1 MPLRPPSVSPPLI
14 TWAALLGIALFA
26 PAALPAGGAER
37 RLPEVR
43 RRESSREPLLN
54 PTRCVLRAAPRSK
67 APLLGSLEAGVP
79 LRVLRTWVEP
89 GGRRWLRVAS
99 TGSGGRASRGWLLG

>member
-1 MPLRPPSVSPPLI
+1 MLSFSRRTSPPAF

-43 RRESSREPLLN
+43 RRESSLDPLLN
-54 PTRCVLRAAPRSK
+54 PTRCALRASPRSQ
-67 APLLGSLEAGVP
+67 APPLRSLEAGVP
-79 LRVLRTWVEP
+79 LRVLHIWIEP
-89 GGRRWLRVAS
+89 GGRRWLRVAAA
-99 TGSGGRASRGWLLG
+99 GEAGRASRGWLLG

>member
-1 MPLRPPSVSPPLI
+1 MSTLSTRPTPPVF

-37 RLPEVR
+37 RMPEVR
-43 RRESSREPLLN
+43 RRESPLEPLLN
-54 PTRCVLRAAPRSK
+54 PTRCSLRASPRSQ
-67 APLLGSLEAGVP
+67 APPLRSLEAGVP

-89 GGRRWLRVAS
+89 GGRRWVRVAAL
-99 TGSGGRASRGWLLG
+99 GSGGRASRGWLLG